1 VKLRRLPEDF
11 QVDEVTTVRP
21 DGGPFALYRLTK
33 KSVGT
38 PEAISAIVERWNIQR
53 KRLSYGGLKDR
64 HAVTTQHVTIHN
76 GPRKDLQLKTL
87 EMEYLGQT
95 QQPFTP
101 AEIDANRF
109 QLVLRDMNATEVATA
124 TLALSEVQHSGLP
137 NYFDDQRF
145 GSLGQSGDWIAREW
159 CLGNWERALWLA
171 LADPH
176 PNDSSS
182 EKKQKQ
188 ILGELWGQWPECQQ
202 TLDRSHRRSIVTFL
216 SDKVKAG
223 RPADFRGA
231 LARVS
236 VDLRGLYLSAYQS
249 AIWNRLL
256 NRLIEDICSDS
267 QRRIYELKSGPAT
280 FPVNLDEVQLAA
292 LRDLSVPLPSARID
306 RPEGQIGELLDEILA
321 AEKMELRLLRVKY
334 PRDSFFSKGLR
345 RAIISTKEL
354 SGSVAADDLY
364 EGRQKL
370 TLKFVLPRGSYATI
384 LVKRITGLA
393 LPNEELDDEPK

>member
-1 VKLRRLPEDF
+1 MKLRRLPEDF

-33 KSVGT
+33 KSIGT

-53 KRLSYGGLKDR
+53 KRMSYGGLKDR

-109 QLVLRDMNATEVATA
+109 QLVLRDMGAAEVTAAAQALTEV
-124 TLALSEVQHSGLP
+124 QRSGLP

-145 GSLGQSGDWIAREW
+145 GSLGNSGDWIAREW

-171 LADPH
+171 LADSH
-176 PNDSSS
+176 PNDPSS

-188 ILGELWGQWPECQQ
+188 ILRDLWGQWPECQQ
-202 TLDRSHRRSIVTFL
+202 TLDRSHRRSIVTYL
-216 SDKVKAG
+216 SDKVKVG

-256 NRLIEDICSDS
+256 NRLIEDSCSDA
-267 QRRIYELKSGPAT
+267 QRRVYELKSGPAT
-280 FPVNLDEVQLAA
+280 FPVNLDEAQLVS
-292 LRDLSVPLPSARID
+292 LRDLMVPLPSARID
-306 RPEGQIGELLDEILA
+306 RPEGRVGQLLDEILA
-321 AEKMELRLLRVKY
+321 GEKMELRLLRVKY

-345 RAIISTKEL
+345 RGLISTSDL
-354 SGSVAADDLY
+354 SGNFADDELY

-393 LPNEELDDEPK
+393 LPEEESEND

>member
-1 VKLRRLPEDF
+1 MKLRRLPEDF
-11 QVDEVTTVRP
+11 QVDEVTRVRP

-76 GPRKDLQLKTL
+76 GPRKGLQLKTL

-95 QQPFTP
+95 HQPFTP

-109 QLVLRDMNATEVATA
+109 QLVLRDMGSAEVTAATQA
-124 TLALSEVQHSGLP
+124 LAEVQRSGLP

-145 GSLGQSGDWIAREW
+145 GSFGNSGDWIAREW

-171 LADPH
+171 LADSH

-188 ILGELWGQWPECQQ
+188 ILRDMWGQWPECQQ
-202 TLDRSHRRSIVTFL
+202 TLERSHRRSIVTFL

-256 NRLIEDICSDS
+256 NRLIEDGSSDS
-267 QRRIYELKSGPAT
+267 QRRVYELKSGPAT
-280 FPVNLDEVQLAA
+280 FPVNLDDSQLAS
-292 LRDLSVPLPSARID
+292 LRNLMVPLPSARID
-306 RPEGQIGELLDEILA
+306 RPEGRIGELLDEILA
-321 AEKMELRLLRVKY
+321 DEKMELRLLRVKY
-334 PRDSFFSKGLR
+334 PRDSFFSKGVR
-345 RAIISTKEL
+345 RGLISTNDL
-354 SGSVAADDLY
+354 SGNVTADELY

-393 LPNEELDDEPK
+393 LPEEEPEND